1 MAGTITIETNEK
13 VCHDYFIAW
22 LNALLGDYKSS
33 FYDEAV
39 SNIIKVSFIKTHYS
53 YLQEL
58 FQSDGKTLACFMT
71 VLPTDTTNPILMVH
85 SLGSGVPTLYD
96 KDDNANLFEFDS
108 EGKLIRFFEN
118 VTVTLKDVNDNDF
131 AECYVVFEDLFG
143 IKCPMIYI
151 KEIGT
156 NALIGKG
163 LVDVDYEDRYSGSYM
178 VKNAPLDELPKFSVT
193 NITKAVITADIPI
206 LTDLNL
212 RYEIKS
218 GHTIFIP
225 VTEWTEYYFKQ
236 GKDLDALKVK
246 KV

>member
-1 MAGTITIETNEK
+1 MAGTITIQAPQK
-13 VCHDYFIAW
+13 DAHDYFILW
-22 LNALLGDYKSS
+22 LNTLLGDYKSS
-33 FYDEAV
+33 FYDSAV
-39 SNIIKVSFIKTHYS
+39 SNIIKLSFIKTHRS
-53 YLQEL
+53 FLQEL
-58 FQSDGKTLACFMT
+58 YQNDGKELACFIT
-71 VLPTDTTNPILMVH
+71 VLPTDTTDPILMVH
-85 SLGSGVPTLYD
+85 TLGSGEPNLYNKTD
-96 KDDNANLFEFDS
+96 IQNLFEFDNS
-108 EGKLIRFFEN
+108 GRLIRFFEN
-118 VTVTLKDVNDNDF
+118 VTINLKDINGNDF
-131 AECYVVFEDLFG
+131 AECYIVFEELFG

-163 LVDVDYEDRYSGSYM
+163 MVDVDYEDRYSGSYI
-178 VKNAPLDELPKFSVT
+178 VENAPLDELPKFSVT

-225 VTEWTEYYFKQ
+225 VTEWSEYYFKQ

-246 KV
+246 KI